1 MIGGHMNAIK
11 SVQRSLIA
19 LVMVVAAAMALMVAA
34 PGEAKA
40 ADNRGWL
47 RPDATGHCTWD
58 PVRYWVQRCD
68 VYSPAMKRNIP
79 VQIVPA
85 ARGGNAGL
93 YLLDGLRATEHT
105 NAWLKDVNAAAVYAH
120 SNITL
125 VMPVGGESSFY
136 ADWAND
142 PKYGNGKP
150 YMWETFLTRE
160 LPGYL
165 QRHFGV
171 APNNN
176 SIIGLSMGG
185 TSAMNLAAKHPEQ
198 FRQVMSFSGYLTTT
212 LPGMQTMLRVS
223 MLDAGGYNLNA
234 MYGSLINPNRFAN
247 DPFLNMGGLRNTDV
261 YISAGS
267 GIPGPADAKYLPQH
281 KAGGMALELGANVTT
296 RVWEVKARAQ
306 GLRVTSDYPAQGLHN
321 WDQFGYQLNKTKGRV
336 LTHMNAW

>member
-19 LVMVVAAAMALMVAA
+19 LVMAVAAAMALMVAA

-281 KAGGMALELGANVTT
+281 KAAGMALELGANVTT

>member
-1 MIGGHMNAIK
+1 MNATT
-11 SVQRSLIA
+11 SFRRSLLA
-19 LVMVVAAAMALMVAA
+19 LLMAVVAAMTLMVTT
-34 PGEAKA
+34 PNYAKA

-47 RPDATGHCTWD
+47 RPDATGHCSWE

-68 VYSPAMKRNIP
+68 VYSPSMKRNIP

-93 YLLDGLRATEHT
+93 YLLDGLRATNHS
-105 NAWLKDVNAAAVYAH
+105 NAWVKDVNAAAVYAN

-136 ADWAND
+136 ADWAYD
-142 PKYGNGKP
+142 PKYGQGQP
-150 YMWETFLTRE
+150 YQWETFLTRE

-176 SIIGLSMGG
+176 SILGLSMGG

-198 FRQVMSFSGYLTTT
+198 FRQVLSFSGYLTTT
-212 LPGMQTMLRVS
+212 LPGMQTMLRLS

-234 MYGSLINPNRFAN
+234 MYGSMLNPNRFAN

-261 YISAGS
+261 YISAAS
-267 GIPGPADAKYLPQH
+267 GVPGPADARYLVQH
-281 KAGGMALELGANVTT
+281 RAAGMALEVGAMTTT
-296 RVWEVKARAQ
+296 RIWEAKARAQ
-306 GLRVTSDYPAQGLHN
+306 GLRVTSDYPDQGLHN
-321 WDQFGYQLNKTKGRV
+321 WLQFGYQLHKTKGRV

>member
-1 MIGGHMNAIK
+1 MNATT
-11 SVQRSLIA
+11 SLRRSLLA
-19 LVMVVAAAMALMVAA
+19 LLLALATAMTLMVAT
-34 PGEAKA
+34 PNFAKA

-47 RPDATGHCTWD
+47 RPDATGHCSWD

-68 VYSPAMKRNIP
+68 VYSPSMKRNIP

-93 YLLDGLRATEHT
+93 YLLDGLRATERT
-105 NAWLKDVNAAAVYAH
+105 NAWVKDVNAAAVYAN

-136 ADWAND
+136 ADWAHD
-142 PKYGNGKP
+142 PKYGEGKP

-165 QRHFGV
+165 QRQFGV
-171 APNNN
+171 SPRNN

-185 TSAMNLAAKHPEQ
+185 TAAMNLAAKHPNQ
-198 FRQVMSFSGYLTTT
+198 FRQVLSFSGYLTTT
-212 LPGMQTMLRVS
+212 LPGMQTMLRLS

-234 MYGSLINPNRFAN
+234 MYGSMINPQRFAN
-247 DPFLNMGGLRNTDV
+247 DPFLNMSGLRNSDV

-267 GIPGPADAKYLPQH
+267 GVPGAADAKYLPQH
-281 KAGGMALELGANVTT
+281 KAAGSALEFGAMLST
-296 RVWEVKARAQ
+296 RIWEAKARAQ

-321 WDQFGYQLNKTKGRV
+321 WDQFGYQLHKTKGRV

>member
-1 MIGGHMNAIK
+1 MNTIY
-11 SVQRSLIA
+11 SVRRTLIA
-19 LVMVVAAAMALMVAA
+19 LVMAVAAAMTLMVAA
-34 PGEAKA
+34 PGDAEA

-58 PVRYWVQRCD
+58 PVKYWVQRCD
-68 VYSPAMKRNIP
+68 VYSPAMGRNIP

-93 YLLDGLRATEHT
+93 YLLDGLRATERT
-105 NAWLKDVNAAAVYAH
+105 NAWVKDVNAAAVYGG

-125 VMPVGGESSFY
+125 VMPIGGEASFY

-142 PKYGNGKP
+142 PKYGDGKP
-150 YMWETFLTRE
+150 YKWETFLTRE

-185 TSAMNLAAKHPEQ
+185 TGAMNLAAKHPNQ
-198 FRQVMSFSGYLTTT
+198 FRQVLSFSGYLTTT
-212 LPGMQTMLRVS
+212 LPGMQTMLRLAL
-223 MLDAGGYNLNA
+223 LDAGGYNLNA
-234 MYGSLINPNRFAN
+234 MYGSMINPNRFAN
-247 DPFLNMGGLRNTDV
+247 DPFLNMQGLRNSDV

-267 GIPGPADAKYLPQH
+267 GVPGPADAKYLPEHQA
-281 KAGGMALELGANVTT
+281 AGAALEFGAMISS
-296 RVWEVKARAQ
+296 RVWEAKARAQ